1 MVFCTYFISK
11 LSTVLFRKW
20 AIWKHSIQSMNYGDR
35 RTNQLLPGHFFPL
48 SQFTECSGRHLK
60 GSWVHWTTTN
70 HQVAFFAHDK
80 LWTPHYI
87 NPPIYISKWVF
98 WQTSDISAAA
108 LGCYV
113 SWAARQAEK
122 KERKNSNCHA
132 NVLKIRNIIRMLLI
146 KVCNEKNETFH
157 NVCISFLDSCKL
169 MRLLVFT

>member
-98 WQTSDISAAA
+98 WQTSAISAAA

-113 SWAARQAEK
+113 SWAAGRVEK
-122 KERKNSNCHA
+122 KERKNQQLSWKCFENKEYYKD
-132 NVLKIRNIIRMLLI
+132 VI
-146 KVCNEKNETFH
+146 K
-157 NVCISFLDSCKL
+157 SL
-169 MRLLVFT
+169 